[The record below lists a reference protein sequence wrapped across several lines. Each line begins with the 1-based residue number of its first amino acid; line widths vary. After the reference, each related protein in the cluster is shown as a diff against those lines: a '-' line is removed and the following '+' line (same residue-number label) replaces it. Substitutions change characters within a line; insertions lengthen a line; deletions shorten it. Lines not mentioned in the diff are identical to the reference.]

1 MSARMTPF
9 HCPYCGEENLWPHE
23 VAPDG
28 TGGTGG
34 AGGAGGAGHGAWE
47 CRSCQR
53 AFKVSFL
60 GILRPTT
67 PGVGRADPPPDGGG
81 ES

>member
-23 VAPDG
+23 ADAAASGDQPVG
-28 TGGTGG
+28 
-34 AGGAGGAGHGAWE
+34 GHGAWE
-47 CRSCQR
+47 CRSCMR

-60 GILRPTT
+60 GILRPTASSGDRSPDPT
-67 PGVGRADPPPDGGG
+67 PEREDG
-81 ES
+81 S

>member
-23 VAPDG
+23 GDG
-28 TGGTGG
+28 AADG
-34 AGGAGGAGHGAWE
+34 AGTSGHGAWE
-47 CRSCQR
+47 CRSCMR

-67 PGVGRADPPPDGGG
+67 STADSVPAPASEERVEP
-81 ES
+81 

>member
-23 VAPDG
+23 GDSAQ
-28 TGGTGG
+28 
-34 AGGAGGAGHGAWE
+34 AGSGHGAWE
-47 CRSCQR
+47 CRSCMR

-60 GILRPTT
+60 GILRPQTST
-67 PGVGRADPPPDGGG
+67 EDTLPDPASEERV

>member
-9 HCPYCGEENLWPHE
+9 HCPYCAEENLWPHE
-23 VAPDG
+23 GDSDAAG
-28 TGGTGG
+28 TQPSG
-34 AGGAGGAGHGAWE
+34 GHGAWE
-47 CRSCQR
+47 CRSCMR

-67 PGVGRADPPPDGGG
+67 SAADNLPRPASDRTVEP
-81 ES
+81 